1 MDITPLCLIGNS
13 MQICPGILVKLPH
26 PSRFIHGLVLYSIF
40 QSVLSM
46 PLACAKSDTN
56 PFNALFGAEKSFPL
70 SDHVGSFDQ
79 NRSYELSSLIEL
91 SLANNPYTRSAWFN
105 ALASSAAVGQAKA
118 PYFPKLTFKAAGGYD
133 SGYASVQDGPIYY
146 QRTALS
152 PTFNLEYLLLDFG
165 RRSAD
170 VRNTIALLEAANLQF
185 SRKVQSTV
193 FAVQQSY
200 FAHTASLIQRDAA
213 VANLELAKTI
223 LAMVE
228 DQKKVG
234 LATQPELLVAQKTYT
249 QAQFDMADAE
259 RNVLVTLGN
268 VRTAVGLEANAPLK
282 VSLTAAPP
290 SLETISGKVD
300 ELINTAIARRPDL
313 AAKIA
318 DIRASKASTD
328 RALADFM
335 PTVSL
340 EGSYQNHTYNYS
352 AQQGTNS
359 GTFNGNHS
367 YPSGFVVMSWDL
379 FDGFERVEKVKKR
392 QAEEAMAR
400 ANAESTRLETT
411 RDVWTDYNNSLK
423 ARKRVEYANSLLS
436 SAKEN
441 FDSMEAAFKNGLA
454 TITELVSLQ
463 SALATARFEQAGAQ
477 ADYLTSLASLSL
489 AMGQFSVPSSAKV
502 KPASL

>member
-1 MDITPLCLIGNS
+1 MPL
-13 MQICPGILVKLPH
+13 KLPH
-26 PSRFIHGLVLYSIF
+26 QSRIIAGMALVIAI
-40 QSVLSM
+40 QSLFTLPPAS
-46 PLACAKSDTN
+46 AKNESAA
-56 PFNALFGAEKSFPL
+56 FNAVFGSEKSFPL
-70 SDHVGSFDQ
+70 SDHIGTFDQ

-118 PYFPKLTFKAAGGYD
+118 PYYPKVTFRAPGGFD
-133 SGYASVQDGPIYY
+133 SGYAPVQSGPIHF
-146 QRTALS
+146 QRTS
-152 PTFNLEYLLLDFG
+152 INPTFNLEYLLLDFG

-170 VRNTIALLEAANLQF
+170 VRNTVALLEAANLEF

-193 FAVQQSY
+193 FSVQQSY

-213 VANLELAKTI
+213 AANLELSKTI

-234 LATQPELLVAQKTYT
+234 LATQPALLVAQKTLA
-249 QAQFDMADAE
+249 QAQFDVADAE

-268 VRTAVGLEANAPLK
+268 VRTAVGLDANAPLK
-282 VSLTAAPP
+282 VALPAVSPP
-290 SLETISGKVD
+290 LEPISGKVD
-300 ELINTAIARRPDL
+300 DLINSAIARRPDL

-318 DIRASKASTD
+318 DIRARRASTD

-359 GTFNGNHS
+359 GTFDGNHA
-367 YPSGFVVMSWDL
+367 YPSGFIVMSWDL

-392 QAEEAMAR
+392 RAEEAVAR
-400 ANAESTRLETT
+400 ADAESTRLETT

-423 ARKRVEYANSLLS
+423 ARKRVEYATSLLA

-441 FDSMEAAFKNGLA
+441 FASMEAAFKNGLA
-454 TITELVSLQ
+454 TITELISLQ

-489 AMGQFSVPSSAKV
+489 AMGQFSTPAGTKV
-502 KPASL
+502 QPARL